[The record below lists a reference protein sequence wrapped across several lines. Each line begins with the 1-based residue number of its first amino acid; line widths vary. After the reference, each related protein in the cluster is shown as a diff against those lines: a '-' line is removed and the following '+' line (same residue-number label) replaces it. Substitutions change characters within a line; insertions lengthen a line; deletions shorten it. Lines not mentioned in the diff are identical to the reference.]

1 MTENGFAAKDENTR
15 PVEEVVHDTDR
26 TEYYEGY
33 ANALLQAVNEDGVPV
48 KSYFAWSASLTVCSV
63 LTSRTNHVTV
73 GLLDNF
79 EWFAIRRMAPNCP

>member
-26 TEYYEGY
+26 IEYYEGY

-48 KSYFAWSASLTVCSV
+48 KSYFAWSTSPFFFGSRLAV
-63 LTSRTNHVTV
+63 LTTGAV

-79 EWFAIRRMAPNCP
+79 EW